1 MLSVLDAVFRS
12 SKSRAKSRPQQHAPR
27 RRRPLLPHET
37 MGGYRFNAMRDL
49 W

>member
-1 MLSVLDAVFRS
+1 MLSFFDAVFRS
-12 SKSRAKSRPQQHAPR
+12 SKTRAEKPVPQHTSR